1 MALGTVRARRSYQ
14 AWVANETIEDYSLRY
29 AASSFRKW
37 SPFVIANTALGGI
50 SFLAL
55 EAIGGAI
62 TISYGFSNAFPAI
75 IVVCLLIFAISLP
88 IAYYASKYNI
98 DMDLLTRG
106 AGFGYIG
113 STVTSLIYACFTF
126 IFFALEAAIMAQAL
140 YLYTGLPI
148 ALGYIVSSIVII
160 PIVFLGATLISKLQL
175 VTQPIWL
182 LLLITPFV
190 MILLK
195 EPEVLDH
202 WVAFAG
208 DKAGSG
214 GFNFLYFGAATGV
227 LFALVVQIGEQ
238 VDYLRFMPD
247 KSRRNRWS
255 WWAAVIG
262 SGPGWIVIG
271 GLKILAGS
279 LLAVLVVDQGQSYLR
294 AVEPIYMYVTAYGF
308 VSDDPWIVLT
318 VATIFVLISQVKIN
332 VTNAY
337 AGSLAW
343 SNFYARVTHYHPGRV
358 VWLVFNIL
366 ISLLLMLLGI
376 FETLQTVLAV
386 YSIVAIAWIGAI
398 FADLAVLKP
407 IGISPSFIEFRRAH
421 LYNIN
426 PVGTGAMVIAS
437 VVAITAFEGGF
448 GAVAEAYAAGLSL
461 ITAFVGA
468 IAIGVLTKGRY
479 YIAREDDFSKR
490 IEGRATVT
498 CSICAYDYEPPD
510 MAHCPF
516 YEGPICSL
524 CCSLDAHCHDAC
536 KRSPETRTLGL
547 GQEDEQLNR
556 LFPPHFG
563 QRLAKFFGIFLVL
576 AVIVGALLLLAY
588 RLFEVDPA
596 FVSGDSARLLTR
608 LYLASLVL
616 ICVGA
621 GWIVLAHE
629 SRELAERELVTSL
642 EQLNQ
647 ARRDLAESERM
658 AAIKRERER
667 LALIKERD
675 MATAALKARNLD
687 LEALNQRL
695 QGLVGSMQQLSSCTN
710 LRDLSTCLVQQAVAL
725 TAAEGGK
732 VSLTSGEKTVVED
745 IRSAGQGEADILSE
759 FSLLGSASE
768 PIGTMVVRTVEK
780 KPLPDEDREL
790 IQILVS
796 YASEVVYLLQALDQV
811 SWSELRLRDIID
823 HSPSLIS
830 LQDLA
835 GRFLITNKRFEEWH
849 GYAADQV
856 TGRTATDLF
865 PPEIA
870 ALYLTSSHRPGVID
884 ARLEQEIEMIFADGS
899 VHTLLTT
906 RFPVHAD
913 ERGLIGVGMIAT
925 DVTERRHAE
934 EHLRQAQK
942 MEALG
947 QLTGGVAHD
956 FNNLL
961 AVIYG
966 NLSLIRGEIE
976 RGSELAELADDAA
989 AAAKAG
995 ADLTDRL
1002 LAFGRQQNLHPEP
1015 TDAGYLLVQFSR
1027 VLERTLGETIAV
1039 KLSLDDGLWP
1049 IDVDRGQ
1056 LETSILNLA
1065 LNARDAMPEGGVL
1078 EIAALNVP
1086 SEARATGWDDRAPL
1100 GDCVEITVSDNGEG
1114 MSSDVRARAVQPFF
1128 TTKTVG
1134 QGSGLGL
1141 SMVYGFVQQSGGH
1154 FDISSKIGEG
1164 TTVRLFLPRSSR
1176 QLARPD
1182 EAASFSSVPEKHGEQ
1197 ILLVEDQAAV
1207 RRLANRILTRQ
1218 GYHVL
1223 EAADG
1228 KAALRILA
1236 GHAGIDLL
1244 FTDVVLPGGMSGVE
1258 LARAAKA
1265 DRTDLRVLYAS
1276 GYASEL
1282 VLDDLGHSED
1292 TLLVRKPFHADDLIR
1307 LVRRTLDQPMGSPQP
1322 PPVVGMQVKT

>member
-37 SPFVIANTALGGI
+37 SPFVLANTALGGI

-75 IVVCLLIFAISLP
+75 IIVCLLIFVISLP

-113 STVTSLIYACFTF
+113 STVTSLIYACFTL

-140 YLYTGLPI
+140 YLYFGLPI
-148 ALGYIVSSIVII
+148 AVGYLASSIVII
-160 PIVFLGATLISKLQL
+160 PIVFLGVTLISRLQL
-175 VTQPIWL
+175 VTQPIWVVL
-182 LLLITPFV
+182 LVTPFA

-195 EPEVLDH
+195 EPEVLSH
-202 WVAFAG
+202 WIAFAG
-208 DKAGSG
+208 DKAGSDR
-214 GFNFLYFGAATGV
+214 FNYLYFGAATGV
-227 LFALVVQIGEQ
+227 LFALIVQIGEQ

-247 KSRRNRWS
+247 KTRQNRLG

-262 SGPGWIVIG
+262 SGPGWIIIG

-279 LLAVLVVDQGQSYLR
+279 FLAVLVVDQGQSHLR
-294 AVEPIYMYVTAYGF
+294 AVEPIHMYVTAYGF
-308 VSDDPWIVLT
+308 VSGDPWIVLT

-358 VWLVFNIL
+358 VWLVFNIV

-407 IGISPSFIEFRRAH
+407 IGISPGFIEFRRAH
-421 LYNIN
+421 LHDIN
-426 PVGTGAMVIAS
+426 PVGCGAMAIAS
-437 VVAITAFEGGF
+437 VVAIAAFEGAF
-448 GAVAEAYAAGLSL
+448 GDVAEAYAAGLSL
-461 ITAFVGA
+461 VTAFVGA

-479 YIAREDDFSKR
+479 YIAREDAFSKR
-490 IEGRATVT
+490 IEGLATIA
-498 CSICAYDYEPPD
+498 CSICSYSYEPED

-516 YEGPICSL
+516 HDGPICSL

-536 KRSPETRTLGL
+536 KQSPKDERSDLDLRG
-547 GQEDEQLNR
+547 EQTAR
-556 LFPPHFG
+556 LLPPHFG

-576 AVIVGALLLLAY
+576 AVIVGALFLLTY
-588 RLFEVDPA
+588 RLVEIDPA
-596 FVSGDSARLLTR
+596 FFPGDSAHLMIR
-608 LYLASLVL
+608 LYLASTVL
-616 ICVGA
+616 ICVAA

-642 EQLNQ
+642 EQLGQ
-647 ARRDLAESERM
+647 ARQDLAESERL

-675 MATAALKARNLD
+675 GATAALKARNLD

-695 QGLVGSMQQLSSCTN
+695 QGLVGSMQQLSSCT
-710 LRDLSTCLVQQAVAL
+710 DLQQLSACLLQQAVAL
-725 TAAEGGK
+725 TAAEGGR
-732 VSLTSGEKTVVED
+732 VSLTSGENTVVED
-745 IRSAGQGEADILSE
+745 FRPADRRVADVVHE
-759 FSLLGSASE
+759 FPLLGSSSE
-768 PIGTMVVRTVEK
+768 PIGMMSVHVVPGAE
-780 KPLPDEDREL
+780 LPDEDREM

-796 YASEVVYLLQALDQV
+796 YASEVVYLLQALDRV

-835 GRFLITNKRFEEWH
+835 GRFLITNKRFKEWH
-849 GYAADQV
+849 GHAAKDAI
-856 TGRTATDLF
+856 GRTASVLF
-865 PPEIA
+865 PPNVAE
-870 ALYLTSSHRPGVID
+870 LYLADDRQAGIDD
-884 ARLEQEIEMIFADGS
+884 ARLEQEVEMTFADGS
-899 VHTLLTT
+899 VHTVLTT

-913 ERGLIGVGMIAT
+913 DRGLIGVGMIAT
-925 DVTERRHAE
+925 DVTDRRHAE

-966 NLSLIRGEIE
+966 NLSLIRV
-976 RGSELAELADDAA
+976 ELGDDGQLSELADDAT

-995 ADLTDRL
+995 ADLTNRL
-1002 LAFGRQQNLHPEP
+1002 LAFGRQQDLHPEP
-1015 TDAGYLLVQFSR
+1015 TDAEDLLVQFSR
-1027 VLERTLGETIAV
+1027 VLERTLGEAIAIE
-1039 KLSLDDGLWP
+1039 LSIDEGLWS

-1065 LNARDAMPEGGVL
+1065 LNARDAMPDGGIL
-1078 EIAALNVP
+1078 QIAALNVP
-1086 SEARATGWDDRAPL
+1086 SEAQATGWDDRAAL
-1100 GDCVEITVSDNGEG
+1100 GDCIEIAVSDNGEG
-1114 MSSDVRARAVQPFF
+1114 MSSDVQRLAFQPFF

-1141 SMVYGFVQQSGGH
+1141 SMVYGFARQSGGYV
-1154 FDISSKIGEG
+1154 DISSEVGKG
-1164 TTVRLFLPRSSR
+1164 TTIRLFLPRSSR
-1176 QLARPD
+1176 QIVK
-1182 EAASFSSVPEKHGEQ
+1182 SSDVAILTPALNEHNEQ
-1197 ILLVEDQAAV
+1197 ILLVEDQPAV
-1207 RRLANRILTRQ
+1207 RRLARRILSRQ
-1218 GYHVL
+1218 GYDVL
-1223 EAADG
+1223 EAPDG
-1228 KAALRILA
+1228 GTALRIMA
-1236 GHAGIDLL
+1236 DHAGVDLL
-1244 FTDVVLPGGMSGVE
+1244 FTDVVLPGGMSGIE
-1258 LARAAKA
+1258 LAAAAAA
-1265 DRTDLRVLYAS
+1265 DRPELKVLYTS
-1276 GYASEL
+1276 GYAPER
-1282 VLDDLGHSED
+1282 VLQDLGHDRNS
-1292 TLLVRKPFHADDLIR
+1292 LLVRKPFDTDDLIR
-1307 LVRRTLDQPMGSPQP
+1307 MVRKALDQPASKLNRRQP
-1322 PPVVGMQVKT
+1322 PALT